1 MAKLNNSTP
10 VSFSYL
16 KKLRLE
22 LIAKVGSIILETR
35 HYCYHAKFCIPCRR
49 KRLLLDAADITMRHA
64 LRWEMPTVQPLSTGE
79 SPADSGPLAGAI
91 VLGVIEGGRQSNLG
105 EEFIE
110 ERPSGVRR
118 IDELLGE
125 LRERG
130 VRI

>member
-1 MAKLNNSTP
+1 MAKIDNSTP
-10 VSFSYL
+10 VSLPYL
-16 KKLRLE
+16 KTLRLA

-35 HYCYHAKFCIPCRR
+35 HYCYHSKFCIPCRR

-64 LRWEMPTVQPLSTGE
+64 LRWEVPGPQSTVE
-79 SPADSGPLAGAI
+79 SPADSGPLAGAT
-91 VLGVIEGGRQSNLG
+91 VLGVIEGGRQKEIG
-105 EEFIE
+105 EEFIFAD

-118 IDELLGE
+118 IEEIVGE